1 MQYSSMLVV
10 GMAGR
15 VVGRAGVVGRPEVVG
30 KAEGS

>member
-15 VVGRAGVVGRPEVVG
+15 VVGRAEVVGRPEVVG